1 MLFLEMYEVLVV
13 VADENQSRVFHSL
26 LQKILNLFGK
36 YWPGRMLMDIRLF
49 LYLSLDDLLSH
60 RPHQN
65 SPAPAAVFVWTTD
78 LDSSHQKQI
87 FPVSSSSVQSWGCR
101 RRPWHKL
108 SFFVKY
114 FFPQRSSSSRHCSVA
129 AATLIIRQNV
139 FGFWYFLNLPLG
151 LAIVVLYCCYNVL
164 LYVEQIS

>member
-13 VADENQSRVFHSL
+13 VADENQSRVCHSL

-108 SFFVKY
+108 SFFCQV
-114 FFPQRSSSSRHCSVA
+114 FFPTAFIVVTALQRGCCNPHYSAKCFWFLIFSEPSSWSCYRSS
-129 AATLIIRQNV
+129 
-139 FGFWYFLNLPLG
+139 
-151 LAIVVLYCCYNVL
+151 L
-164 LYVEQIS
+164 LLL